1 MIQFTPSAIEEVP
14 ENNETIHGTHKALP
28 ANSVHI
34 DGNDHAL
41 RQTMHLLSAIKR
53 TVWTEL
59 RYTLVE
65 TGVCAGSVIT
75 TFENVT
81 TPLVRKVL
89 LTTFEG
95 DGSMAAQNKGHR
107 GSFQVEMD
115 TTTKGINALWAS
127 SYSNTRF
134 PCWSKT
140 STFDRGEKVKK

>member
-1 MIQFTPSAIEEVP
+1 LAIKVP
-14 ENNETIHGTHKALP
+14 ENSETIHGTHKALP

-75 TFENVT
+75 MFENVT

-89 LTTFEG
+89 LTMVEG

-140 STFDRGEKVKK
+140 STFDRGEKVKVKSEK